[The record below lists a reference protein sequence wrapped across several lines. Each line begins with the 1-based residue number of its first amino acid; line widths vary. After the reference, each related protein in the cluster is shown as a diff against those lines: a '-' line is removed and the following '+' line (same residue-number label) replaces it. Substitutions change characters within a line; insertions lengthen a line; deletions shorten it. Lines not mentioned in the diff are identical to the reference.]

1 MMRIVLLVLI
11 AVSLGLG
18 QGVVCFADSDCVY
31 IPQSV
36 SARGKRVPALLYLSC
51 SGAKKADL
59 DSISFIA
66 DSLNWIIF
74 SCHKSRN
81 HRDAMLNHQDIIK
94 TYHKAIKLYP
104 IDSTRVFIYGFSG
117 QGVQAMMS
125 MFLAPTLFRGLIS
138 ECAHSGALSL
148 AKWQTL
154 KGKLVYLISRH
165 KDWNLSHNYSLHEQF
180 YKHGIK
186 DTLIITAGEHSI
198 GTAQDLL
205 RAVKWLA
212 KHSK

>member
-1 MMRIVLLVLI
+1 MRIILL
-11 AVSLGLG
+11 S
-18 QGVVCFADSDCVY
+18 VVCVSFLFGKNVICDNDSDCFY
-31 IPQSV
+31 IPQKV
-36 SARGKRVPALLYLSC
+36 LEMGKRVPALMYLSC
-51 SGAKKADL
+51 TGAKKADL
-59 DSISFIA
+59 DSITFIA

-74 SCHKSRN
+74 SCQKSRN
-81 HRDAMLNHQDIIK
+81 HRDVMLNHQDIIK
-94 TYHKAIKLYP
+94 TYHKAIKSYP

-125 MFLAPTLFRGLIS
+125 MFLRPTLFRGLIS

-154 KGKLVYLISRH
+154 KGKLVYLVTRN

-198 GTAQDLL
+198 GTAKDLFK
-205 RAVKWLA
+205 AVKWLD
-212 KHSK
+212 KYSK